1 MGYICRSLCPIIR
14 VSDRVN
20 ATLNQGIPT
29 RLRDHPL
36 AAGKPN
42 PLGATFDGQ
51 GVNFAVFSD
60 HAEAID
66 LCLFTDDGRKE
77 RARIPLLE
85 RDGGIWHVYVGGLTP
100 GAKYGFRVHG
110 PYAPEEGH
118 RFNYNKLLIDPYAK
132 RLAGK
137 LRWSDAVMG
146 YRVGSPKE
154 DLSFD
159 NRDSA
164 FAVPRSMVVDPSF
177 NWGDDKAPAVSP
189 SDTLLYETHV
199 KGMTARMPGVSPMTR
214 GRFLGLS
221 SEPVLDHLTKLGVTT
236 VQLMP
241 VHAFVDDHFLS
252 KQGLR
257 NYWGYNTLGFF
268 APEPRYMT
276 DQGIWEFQT
285 MIRRF
290 HTAGIEVV
298 LDVVYN
304 HTAEGNEMG
313 PTLSFRGFDNLS
325 YYRLAADKRFYVND
339 TGTGNTL
346 QAEHPMVLRMVMDS
360 LRYWVEVM
368 HVDGFRFDLATI
380 LAREAGGYD
389 RQGGFLDA
397 IRQDPVLA
405 KVKLIAEPWD
415 LGPGGYQ
422 LGNWPHPFL
431 EFNDKYRDNVRKYWR
446 GDRGLIADLAKR
458 VVGSAEQFDHSG
470 RAATSSI
477 NFVTV
482 HDGFVLEDLVSYNV
496 KHNAAN
502 GEGNRDGKDDNYSD
516 NLGHEGP
523 TDDPTIR
530 DARAQRKRNLLATV
544 FLSQGTPLI
553 LAGDEVGNSQ
563 WGNNNTYAQD
573 NDQGWVNWHKP
584 DQKLLAFVERL
595 AKLRRDHP
603 VLRQKRFLHSRA
615 RRTDGMPD
623 LFWRMP
629 DGRAPTAA
637 DWQNPDWRALS
648 VEVRTSSD
656 TPAYAASDDV
666 LFLTFNAGDEVNV
679 LLPDCGEGCVW
690 ELILDT
696 AAPDDGP
703 QCVTTDS
710 AKVAA
715 QSVCVFA
722 QTAA

>member
-1 MGYICRSLCPIIR
+1 MGYIGVSLCPIIR
-14 VSDRVN
+14 VPDRVN
-20 ATLNQGIPT
+20 VNLNNGIPT
-29 RLRDHPL
+29 KLREHSL
-36 AAGKPN
+36 AAGRPN

-51 GVNFAVFSD
+51 GVNFAVFSE

-85 RDGGIWHVYVGGLTP
+85 RDGDIWHVYVGGVTP
-100 GAKYGFRVHG
+100 GTKYGFRVQG
-110 PYAPEEGH
+110 PYDPENGH
-118 RFNYNKLLIDPYAK
+118 RFNYNKLLLDPYTK
-132 RLAGK
+132 RIAGRLK
-137 LRWSDAVMG
+137 WSDAVMG
-146 YRVGSPKE
+146 YRVGSPKA

-159 NRDSA
+159 TRDSA
-164 FAVPRSMVVDPSF
+164 FAMPRSMVVDPSF
-177 NWGDDKAPAVSP
+177 NWGDDKPPAISA
-189 SDTLLYETHV
+189 SDTLLYEAHV

-214 GRFLGLS
+214 GRFLGMA
-221 SEPVLDHLTKLGVTT
+221 SEPVLEHLTKIGVTT

-241 VHAFVDDHFLS
+241 AQAYVDDHFLA
-252 KQGLR
+252 KQGLK
-257 NYWGYNTLGFF
+257 NYWGYNSIGFF

-285 MIRRF
+285 MVRRF
-290 HTAGIEVV
+290 HAAGIEVV

-313 PTLSFRGFDNLS
+313 PTLSFKGFDNLS
-325 YYRLAADKRFYVND
+325 YYRLAEDKRFYVND

-346 QAEHPMVLRMVMDS
+346 RVEHPMVLRMIMDS
-360 LRYWVEVM
+360 MRYWVEVM

-380 LAREAGGYD
+380 LAREESGFD

-397 IRQDPVLA
+397 LRQDPVLGN
-405 KVKLIAEPWD
+405 VKLIAEPWD

-446 GDRGLIADLAKR
+446 GDSGIVADLAKR
-458 VVGSAEQFDHSG
+458 VAGSAEQFDHSG

-482 HDGFVLEDLVSYNV
+482 HDGFVLDDLVSYNV

-502 GEGNRDGKDDNYSD
+502 GEDNRDGKDDNYSD
-516 NLGHEGP
+516 NMGVEGP
-523 TDDPTIR
+523 TDDEKIR
-530 DARAQRKRNLLATV
+530 AARALRKRNLLATV
-544 FLSQGTPLI
+544 FLSQGTPML
-553 LAGDEVGNSQ
+553 LSGDEIGNSQ

-573 NDQGWVNWHKP
+573 NDQGWVNWNKP
-584 DQKLLAFVERL
+584 DHKLLAFVEKL
-595 AKLRRDHP
+595 ADLRRAHP
-603 VLRQKRFLHSRA
+603 VLRQSRFLHSRA
-615 RRTDGMPD
+615 RRTDGKPD

-629 DGRAPTAA
+629 DGRAPSAE
-637 DWQNPDWRALS
+637 DWQNPNWRSLS

-656 TPAYAASDDV
+656 TPEYAASNDV
-666 LFLTFNAGDEVNV
+666 LFLTFNAGDEVTV
-679 LLPDCGEGCVW
+679 KMPDLPPDCLW
-690 ELILDT
+690 ELVLDT
-696 AAPDDGP
+696 AAPEDGP
-703 QCVTTDS
+703 QCITGTS
-710 AKVAA
+710 AKIAA

-722 QTAA
+722 QTPA

>member
-1 MGYICRSLCPIIR
+1 M
-14 VSDRVN
+14 N
-20 ATLNQGIPT
+20 ANLNHGIPQ

-36 AAGKPN
+36 AAGRPH

-51 GVNFAVFSD
+51 GVNFAVFSE
-60 HAEAID
+60 HATAID

-85 RDGGIWHVYVGGLTP
+85 RDGDIWHVYVGGVTP
-100 GAKYGFRVHG
+100 GTKYGFRVHG
-110 PYAPEEGH
+110 PYDPENGH
-118 RFNYNKLLIDPYAK
+118 RFNYNKLLLDPYAK
-132 RLAGK
+132 RIAGK

-146 YRVGSPKE
+146 YKVGSPRG

-159 NRDSA
+159 TRDSA

-177 NWGDDKAPAVSP
+177 NWGDDKPPSISP
-189 SDTLLYETHV
+189 SDTLLYEAHV

-214 GRFLGLS
+214 GRFLGLA
-221 SEPVLDHLTKLGVTT
+221 SEPVLEHLTKIGVTT

-241 VHAFVDDHFLS
+241 AQSYVDDHFLS

-257 NYWGYNTLGFF
+257 NYWGYNTIGFF

-285 MIRRF
+285 MVRRL
-290 HTAGIEVV
+290 HAAGIEVV

-313 PTLSFRGFDNLS
+313 PTLSFKGFDNLS
-325 YYRLAADKRFYVND
+325 YYRLMDDRRFYVND

-346 QAEHPMVLRMVMDS
+346 RVEHPMVLRMIMDS

-380 LAREAGGYD
+380 LGREEHGFD

-397 IRQDPVLA
+397 LRQDPVLCN
-405 KVKLIAEPWD
+405 VKLIAEPWD

-446 GDRGLIADLAKR
+446 GDKGMTAELAKR
-458 VVGSAEQFDHSG
+458 IAGSAEQFDHSG

-502 GEGNRDGKDDNYSD
+502 GENNRDGKDDNYSD
-516 NLGHEGP
+516 NMGHEGP
-523 TDDPTIR
+523 TDDPAIR
-530 DARAQRKRNLLATV
+530 AARAQRKRNLLATV
-544 FLSQGTPLI
+544 FLSQGTPLL
-553 LAGDEVGNSQ
+553 LAGDEIGNSQ

-573 NDQGWVNWHKP
+573 NDTGWINWHKP
-584 DQKLLAFVERL
+584 DHKLLAFVERL
-595 AKLRRDHP
+595 ANLRRAHP
-603 VLRQKRFLHSRA
+603 VLRQSRFLHSRA
-615 RRTDGMPD
+615 RRVDGKPD

-629 DGRAPTAA
+629 DGRAPSSA

-656 TPAYAASDDV
+656 TPEYAASTDT
-666 LFLTFNAGDEVNV
+666 LFLTFNAGDEVTIT
-679 LLPDCGEGCVW
+679 LPDIPDGCLW
-690 ELILDT
+690 ELVLDT

-703 QCVTTDS
+703 QCIAGTT

-722 QTAA
+722 QTPG

>member
-1 MGYICRSLCPIIR
+1 M
-14 VSDRVN
+14 N
-20 ATLNQGIPT
+20 ANLNQGIPT
-29 RLRDHPL
+29 KLRDHPL
-36 AAGKPN
+36 AAGRPN

-51 GVNFAVFSD
+51 GVNFAVCSE
-60 HAEAID
+60 HADAID

-85 RDGGIWHVYVGGLTP
+85 RDGDVWHVYVGGVTP
-100 GAKYGFRVHG
+100 GTKYGFRVHG
-110 PYAPEEGH
+110 PYDPENGH
-118 RFNYNKLLIDPYAK
+118 RFNYNKLLLDPYAK
-132 RLAGK
+132 RIAGK

-146 YRVGSPKE
+146 YKVGSPRG

-159 NRDSA
+159 TRDSA

-177 NWGDDKAPAVSP
+177 NWGDDKPPSISP
-189 SDTLLYETHV
+189 SDTLLYEAHV

-214 GRFLGLS
+214 GRFLGLA
-221 SEPVLDHLTKLGVTT
+221 SEPVLEHLTKIGVTT

-241 VHAFVDDHFLS
+241 AQAYVDDHFLS

-257 NYWGYNTLGFF
+257 NYWGYNTIGFF

-285 MIRRF
+285 MVRRF
-290 HTAGIEVV
+290 HAAGIEVV

-313 PTLSFRGFDNLS
+313 PTLSFKGFDNLS
-325 YYRLAADKRFYVND
+325 YYRLTDDRRFYVND

-346 QAEHPMVLRMVMDS
+346 RVEHPMVLRMVMDS

-380 LAREAGGYD
+380 LGREEHGFD

-397 IRQDPVLA
+397 LRQDPVLGN
-405 KVKLIAEPWD
+405 VKLIAEPWD

-446 GDRGLIADLAKR
+446 GDKGMTAELAKR
-458 VVGSAEQFDHSG
+458 IAGSAEQFDHSG

-502 GEGNRDGKDDNYSD
+502 GENNRDGKDDNYSD
-516 NLGHEGP
+516 NMGHEGP
-523 TDDPTIR
+523 TDDAAIR
-530 DARAQRKRNLLATV
+530 AARAQRKRNLLATV
-544 FLSQGTPLI
+544 FLSQGTPLL
-553 LAGDEVGNSQ
+553 LAGDEIGNSQ

-573 NDQGWVNWHKP
+573 NDTGWINWHKP
-584 DQKLLAFVERL
+584 DHKLLAFVERL
-595 AKLRRDHP
+595 ANLRRAHP
-603 VLRQKRFLHSRA
+603 VLRQSRFLHSRA
-615 RRTDGMPD
+615 RRVDGKPD

-629 DGRAPTAA
+629 DGRAPSAA

-656 TPAYAASDDV
+656 TPEYAASTDT
-666 LFLTFNAGDEVNV
+666 LFLTFNAGDEVTIA
-679 LLPDCGEGCVW
+679 LPDLPEGCMW
-690 ELILDT
+690 ELVLDT

-703 QCVTTDS
+703 QCIAGQS

-722 QTAA
+722 QTPA